1 MKILKALFLLPLF
14 LLFWNIS
21 NAYFDITNYEI
32 KWDIK
37 IDWTIDINEKIDT
50 HFYSQM
56 HWIER
61 ILNRYYSVDNLEFQV
76 LYDDIK
82 VNNDNFTTYDEY
94 WDTVLRIWDADKLVF
109 GDHKYDID

>member
-21 NAYFDITNYEI
+21 NANFDISNYEI

-37 IDWTIDINEKIDT
+37 IDWTIDINEKIDAN
-50 HFYSQM
+50 FYSQM

-61 ILNRYYSVDNLEFQV
+61 ILSRYYSVGNLEFQV
-76 LYDDIK
+76 FYDNIK
-82 VNNDNFTTYDEY
+82 VNNDNFTTS
-94 WDTVLRIWDADKLVF
+94 I
-109 GDHKYDID
+109 